1 MFYLKKNSEEDD
13 GDGGGD
19 KKLLAADVFRKSES
33 QGERNCP
40 SQATVG
46 QTKLIFHVER
56 DGAERVNDLGQD
68 QDTWRGNGE
77 NNKDF
82 WSQIVELRIIIRFSA
97 AQGDATTPCLPRPL
111 HTKAKNSV
119 KRM

>member
-33 QGERNCP
+33 QGERNRP

-68 QDTWRGNGE
+68 QDAWRGNGE
-77 NNKDF
+77 NNKDVS
-82 WSQIVELRIIIRFSA
+82 SQIIELRIIIRFSA
-97 AQGDATTPCLPRPL
+97 AQVNAIILCLPRPL

-119 KRM
+119 NRM